1 MAVINGKTQLFGLLG
16 FPVEHTA
23 SPIMHNAA
31 FEYLNLNAA
40 YLPFPVKPANLKH
53 AVAGLTA
60 LGIKG
65 VNVTIPHKQEVIHYL
80 DDLAKE
86 AKIIQAVNT
95 VEIVN
100 GKLIGHNTDGIG
112 FVRALKEE
120 ADFYFKNKAV
130 FIAGAG
136 GAGYAVA
143 TQCVLEGASQIG
155 IYEKDIDR
163 ANSLVEQLSLI
174 NGGCELR
181 VLLEEDA
188 EEYLGFS
195 DIAINATP
203 LGMKPND
210 PAAFDVKLLKDDA
223 IIYDLV
229 YNLPQTTLIKNALA
243 EDIKAY
249 SGLSMLLYQG
259 VEAFEIWTKQQ
270 APVEIMANALSK
282 AIYGADR

>member
-23 SPIMHNAA
+23 SPNMHNSA
-31 FEYLNLNAA
+31 FRSLDLNAV
-40 YLPFPVKPANLKH
+40 YLPFPVEPKKLKY

-80 DDLAKE
+80 DSLAKE
-86 AKIIQAVNT
+86 AKIIHAVNT
-95 VEIVN
+95 IEIKD
-100 GKLIGHNTDGIG
+100 GKLVGHNTDGIG
-112 FVRALKEE
+112 FVRALKEC
-120 ADFYFKNKAV
+120 ADFYFQNKTV
-130 FIAGAG
+130 FLAGAG

-163 ANSLVEQLSLI
+163 ANSLIKQLSVI

-181 VLLEEDA
+181 VLVNKDIQ
-188 EEYLGFS
+188 EYLGAC

-203 LGMKPND
+203 LGMKPSD
-210 PAAFDVKLLKDDA
+210 PASFDVKMLRDGA
-223 IIYDLV
+223 IVYDLV
-229 YNLPQTTLIKNALA
+229 YNIPKTTLLKNAA
-243 EDIKAY
+243 DSGIKGY

-259 VEAFEIWTKQQ
+259 VEAFEIWTKQP
-270 APVEIMANALSK
+270 APIDIMADALSE
-282 AIYGADR
+282 AIYGADA